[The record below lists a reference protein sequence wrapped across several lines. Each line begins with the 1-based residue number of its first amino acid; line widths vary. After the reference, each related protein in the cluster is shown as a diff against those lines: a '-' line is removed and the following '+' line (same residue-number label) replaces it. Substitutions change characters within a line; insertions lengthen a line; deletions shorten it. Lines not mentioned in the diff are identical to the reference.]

1 MDEKEFNETITEND
15 VETLETTKEIQ
26 TLKDLSITAINNI
39 ENEYQEDFDDN
50 MEDADLIF
58 KSQTDT
64 IEEKNQNITKKVKS
78 QKRKCF

>member
-64 IEEKNQNITKKVKS
+64 IEEKEPENNE
-78 QKRKCF
+78 